1 MAPSNPRFLPPNL
14 IARAV
19 NRLYGRLTA
28 IGVTPS
34 YSYLLQSKGRKTG
47 KIRSTPVNVL
57 RHDMKLYL
65 VGTRGQTQWSRNVL
79 IDAKITLTRGKR
91 RERFRLR
98 VVPDENKGEILK
110 AYLTRFNWMAWRF
123 FPISPTAPVSAF
135 AAIAER
141 YPVFELVLESTT
153 GNGKYSRAC

>member
-47 KIRSTPVNVL
+47 RIRSTPVNVL
-57 RHDMKLYL
+57 RHDAKLYL
-65 VGTRGQTQWSRNVL
+65 VGTRGHTQWSRNVL
-79 IDAKITLTRGKR
+79 VDEKITLTRGKR
-91 RERFRLR
+91 REGFRLR
-98 VVPDENKGEILK
+98 LLEDENKAEILK

-123 FPISPTAPVSAF
+123 FPAPANAPISAF
-135 AAIAER
+135 AAIADR
-141 YPVFELVLESTT
+141 YPVFELIPEA
-153 GNGKYSRAC
+153 G